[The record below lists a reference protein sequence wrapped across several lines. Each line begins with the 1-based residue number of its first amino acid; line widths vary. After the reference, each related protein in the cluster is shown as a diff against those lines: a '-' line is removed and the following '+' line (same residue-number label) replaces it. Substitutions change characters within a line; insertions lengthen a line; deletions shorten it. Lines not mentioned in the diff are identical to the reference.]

1 MDHQASIDLLEST
14 HSFPGVVPIKAIG
27 SNENDFASRVIAA
40 AAEELASP
48 GEIESQVRAT
58 PGGRHVSVTLH
69 VSVQTPQQVLAIYAR
84 IREVEGLTL
93 LF

>member
-1 MDHQASIDLLEST
+1 MEHSEAIELLEST
-14 HSFPGVVPIKAIG
+14 HAFPGVVPIKAIG
-27 SNENDFASRVIAA
+27 TSDNDFVGRVVAA
-40 AAEELASP
+40 AAEELASQA
-48 GEIESQVRAT
+48 EVDHQVRET